1 MSNMAKHVVHR
12 TCNSKLIFVTCYLFT
27 LFELPHWFCAR
38 RKNKLKIKRKLM
50 ALNDK
55 ACPEEYL
62 GVLLGTSR
70 NGALNNQNGY
80 LLITYDQFIIVLYT
94 LYE

>member
-1 MSNMAKHVVHR
+1 
-12 TCNSKLIFVTCYLFT
+12 
-27 LFELPHWFCAR
+27 
-38 RKNKLKIKRKLM
+38 M